1 MLESLYGKTEE
12 FGQVTKRYKEI
23 RNVLEQF
30 LMNEPPSDEEM
41 FDAVAKTGVL
51 YQGSL
56 FEITVSIPLFRTRLN
71 KIAEVADMT
80 IHVTLEDKNS
90 KIQESQE
97 IPAFRCINTNPKK
110 VSAGTISIPEA
121 SDIVKN
127 LEGITRLLTLLKT
140 N

>member
-97 IPAFRCINTNPKK
+97 IPAFRCINTNAKQ